1 MRLLPLALIAA
12 AILSGCAIIVAPND
26 GDVALHT
33 VFDSKA
39 VTGDGRV
46 SSERRSVAGLAELDM
61 SGPLNVE
68 VRVGEAPSL
77 QIEADSNL
85 LPLVRTEQAGGALR
99 VWVQGSVRTNN
110 ALRVIYTVPRLS
122 QVRASGSGRLGI
134 TGLQGGAL
142 TLAKSGSGD
151 SQLSGRVS
159 SLTVDA
165 RGSGSVIASALESG
179 DANVSLSGSGRVQ
192 LGQVRAD
199 RLNLTLRGSG
209 DVMVGGRVTNLSAR
223 VTGSGGANLMEL
235 HSERADLETTGS
247 GEINARV
254 KESLVAQVTGSG
266 RITVHGNPVQ
276 RNVSG
281 KGVRVVN

>member
-1 MRLLPLALIAA
+1 MRLLPIALVALA
-12 AILSGCAIIVAPND
+12 LSGCAIIVAPND
-26 GDVALHT
+26 GDVAMHT
-33 VFDSKA
+33 VFDKKT
-39 VTGDGRV
+39 VVGDGRV
-46 SSERRSVAGLAELDM
+46 STERRTVAGLSELDI

-85 LPLVRTEQAGGALR
+85 LPMVRTEEAGGALR
-99 VWVQGSVRTNN
+99 VWVQGSVRTNS

-151 SQLSGRVS
+151 SQLAGRVA
-159 SLTVDA
+159 SLTIDS
-165 RGSGSVIASALESG
+165 RGSGSVIATALESG
-179 DANVSLSGSGRVQ
+179 DTDVTLSGSGRVQ

-199 RLNLTLRGSG
+199 RLNLTVRGSG
-209 DVMVGGRVTNLSAR
+209 EAMVGGRVTHLNAR
-223 VTGSGGANLMEL
+223 VTGSGGANLMDL
-235 HSERADLETTGS
+235 SSERADLETTGS

-266 RITVHGNPVQ
+266 RINVHGNPSQ
-276 RNVSG
+276 RSISG

>member
-1 MRLLPLALIAA
+1 MRLLTLTCIAA
-12 AILSGCAIIVAPND
+12 VALSGCAIIVAPND
-26 GDVALHT
+26 GDVSMHT

-39 VTGDGRV
+39 VVGDGRV
-46 SSERRSVAGLAELDM
+46 SSERRTVAGLTELDM

-85 LPLVRTEQAGGALR
+85 LPLVRTEEAGGALR

-142 TLAKSGSGD
+142 NLSRSGSGE
-151 SQLSGRVS
+151 SQLSGRVA
-159 SLTVDA
+159 SLTVDS

-179 DANVSLSGSGRVQ
+179 DSHLSLSGSGRVQ

-199 RLNLTLRGSG
+199 TVNLTVRGSG
-209 DVMVGGRVTNLSAR
+209 EATLSGRATNLTAR
-223 VTGSGGANLMEL
+223 VTGSGGANLMDL
-235 HSERADLETTGS
+235 ASERADLETTGS

-254 KESLVAQVTGSG
+254 KETLVAQVTGSG
-266 RITVHGNPVQ
+266 RINVHGNPSQ
-276 RNVSG
+276 RSISG

>member
-1 MRLLPLALIAA
+1 MRLLPVALIAA
-12 AILSGCAIIVAPND
+12 AVLSGCAIIVAPND

-39 VTGDGRV
+39 VAGDGRV
-46 SSERRSVAGLAELDM
+46 STERRTVAGLTELDM

-85 LPLVRTEQAGGALR
+85 LPLVRTEETGGALR

-110 ALRVIYTVPRLS
+110 ALRVVYTVPRLS
-122 QVRASGSGRLGI
+122 QVRASGSGRLGV

-142 TLAKSGSGD
+142 SLTRSGSGE
-151 SQLSGRVS
+151 SQLSGRVA
-159 SLTVDA
+159 SLTVDS
-165 RGSGSVIASALESG
+165 RGSGSVIASALETG
-179 DANVSLSGSGRVQ
+179 DAHVSLSGSGRVQ

-199 RLNLTLRGSG
+199 TVNLTVRGSG
-209 DVMVGGRVTNLSAR
+209 EATVSGRAANLTAR
-223 VTGSGGANLMEL
+223 VTGSGGANLMDL
-235 HSERADLETTGS
+235 NSEWADLETTGS

-254 KESLVAQVTGSG
+254 KQALVAQVTGSG
-266 RITVHGNPVQ
+266 RINVHGNPSQ
-276 RNVSG
+276 RSISG